1 MVLRWTKGATTE
13 LRRRIDLGQIN
24 PNFEDAPYLG
34 DVVSGEHFPEYEA
47 PPPTGRQTAI
57 VRFRR
62 LFRRIRLE
70 RELQGQ
76 RRLEEG
82 GEEEGKFVVMCFAPM
97 CMCTNL
103 DSLLVTVHAEEG
115 IDLDDY
121 FGEDEENLNDDD
133 NDDDEQDDKDEGDDE
148 DEGDKDNKMSRVPPL
163 LVAVVAVVVLPQ
175 LPPL

>member
-47 PPPTGRQTAI
+47 LPPTGRQTAI

-62 LFRRIRLE
+62 LFRRIRLGL
-70 RELQGQ
+70 ELQGQ
-76 RRLEEG
+76 RRLAEG
-82 GEEEGKFVVMCFAPM
+82 GEEEGKFLVMCFALM
-97 CMCTNL
+97 CMCAKP

-121 FGEDEENLNDDD
+121 FGEDEENLD
-133 NDDDEQDDKDEGDDE
+133 NDDEQDDE
-148 DEGDKDNKMSRVPPL
+148 DEGDEDNKMSRVPPL

-175 LPPL
+175 L